1 MIFPDSVNAIA
12 QHPWVELAWK
22 WVTTTHYDF
31 MPWVGWVMAG
41 LVLILGPLWLWKT
54 MRRAVRALYQ
64 SFRRLRNRRTMLQEA
79 LRHHSMTQE
88 MFENCATPGLIAD
101 LPSGQQIK
109 H

>member
-1 MIFPDSVNAIA
+1 MIFPDSFNVIA

-22 WVTTTHYDF
+22 WVTTTHHDF

-54 MRRAVRALYQ
+54 MCRAVRALYQ
-64 SFRRLRNRRTMLQEA
+64 SLRRLRNRRTMLQEA
-79 LRHHSMTQE
+79 LRRHLATQE
-88 MFENCATPGLIAD
+88 MFESCATLGLIVD
-101 LPSGQQIK
+101 PPSRQFIK